1 MHSKCDLYHYEY
13 IIFLSVEAAEWL
25 VNTSKVVGVG
35 VDTASID
42 PGNKKE
48 FFAHQVLT
56 AANIYLMENLDL
68 ADKDLPPRDIQLT
81 VMPMKIINGTGA
93 PLRIIASPSDISFLS
108 RVLSWLISIW
118 VMVTSI
124 FI

>member
-1 MHSKCDLYHYEY
+1 M
-13 IIFLSVEAAEWL
+13 SVEAAEWL

-42 PGNKKE
+42 PGNSKE
-48 FFAHQVLT
+48 FVAHQILT

-68 ADKDLPPRDIQLT
+68 ADKDLPPRDIQLI

-93 PLRIIASPSDISFLS
+93 PLRIIASPSEISFIS
-108 RVLSWLISIW
+108 RVLSWFIYIW
-118 VMVTSI
+118 VMMTDI
-124 FI
+124 FN